1 MLVILMLIITPIM
14 QLGLSFYASM
24 SVVMLVLVLVKWG
37 SVLGQG
43 ATQANILLAIVLLMG
58 LPLMFELSLDF
69 KADLLRTLRE
79 GIMFLILASALIA
92 FRTSS
97 MLGEAEPPL
106 VVFGGLLLFFLGLCA
121 VQSVLLPRGIYFGF
135 PESAFAQETGTIA
148 NDAALLADPD
158 SLRPQ
163 ATFSEPSY
171 LAFVLLSFSMMLIPR
186 TTTSRP
192 ATMIIGAIV
201 LVGLM
206 SRSLAFLLTMA
217 AVILFPLMLDRR
229 AKRGMIIAGSLVI
242 GTLMLSLTSASIL
255 ITRLTQARSVETT
268 DYSTLA
274 RVSQPLQVIPRFL
287 EAYPVGVPLSVLS
300 RAMTPFMPDTSME
313 PAEILQNSV
322 FNLIFLYGLSGFV
335 LFGTLIFL
343 AKDLRTRLYIASC
356 AMFNGAFLAI
366 DKIAM
371 IVLTLAV
378 YEQAKRLA
386 DERFANS
393 GQLSAIRP
401 SRRLRGR
408 SFTAP
413 RNSHL

>member
-24 SVVMLVLVLVKWG
+24 SVVMLILVMMKWAPL
-37 SVLGQG
+37 LGQG
-43 ATQANILLAIVLLMG
+43 ATQANILLSIVLLMG
-58 LPLMFELSLDF
+58 LPLMLAPSLDF
-69 KADLLRTLRE
+69 NADLLRTLRE
-79 GIMFLILASALIA
+79 AVMFLILASALVA
-92 FRTSS
+92 FRTSP
-97 MLGEAEPPL
+97 MLGDAEPPL
-106 VVFGGLLLFFLGLCA
+106 MLFAGLVLFFFALCA
-121 VQSVLLPRGIYFGF
+121 VQSILLPRGIYFGF

-148 NDAALLADPD
+148 NDAALLADPE

-186 TTTSRP
+186 TTSSRT
-192 ATMIIGAIV
+192 ATIIMGAIV

-274 RVSQPLQVIPRFL
+274 RIGQPLQVIPRFL
-287 EAYPVGVPLSVLS
+287 EAYPVGVPLSMLE
-300 RAMTPFMPDTSME
+300 RAMAPFMPDTSME
-313 PAEILQNSV
+313 PAEILQNAI
-322 FNLIFLYGLSGFV
+322 FNFIFLYGLAGFL
-335 LFGTLIFL
+335 LFGALIFL
-343 AKDLRTRLYIASC
+343 ARDLRTRLYIASC

-371 IVLTLAV
+371 IVMTLAL

-386 DERFANS
+386 AERLAN
-393 GQLSAIRP
+393 GEQLPVIRKP
-401 SRRLRGR
+401 GLFRSRSRGLAR
-408 SFTAP
+408 RTHS
-413 RNSHL
+413 

>member
-24 SVVMLVLVLVKWG
+24 SVVMLILVMMKWAPL
-37 SVLGQG
+37 LGKG
-43 ATQANILLAIVLLMG
+43 ATQANILLSIVLLMG
-58 LPLMFELSLDF
+58 LPLMLAPSLDF
-69 KADLLRTLRE
+69 NSDLLRTLRE
-79 GIMFLILASALIA
+79 AVMFLILASALVA
-92 FRTSS
+92 FRTSP
-97 MLGEAEPPL
+97 MRGDAEPPL
-106 VVFGGLLLFFLGLCA
+106 ILFGGLVLFFFALCA
-121 VQSVLLPRGIYFGF
+121 VQSILLPRGIYFGF

-148 NDAALLADPD
+148 SDAALLADPE

-186 TTTSRP
+186 TTTSRT
-192 ATMIIGAIV
+192 ATIIMGVIV

-255 ITRLTQARSVETT
+255 VTRLTQARSVETT

-274 RVSQPLQVIPRFL
+274 RIGQPLQVIPRFL
-287 EAYPVGVPLSVLS
+287 EAYPVGVPLSMLE

-313 PAEILQNSV
+313 PGEILQNAI
-322 FNLIFLYGLSGFV
+322 FNFIFLYGFAGFA

-371 IVLTLAV
+371 IVMTLAL
-378 YEQAKRLA
+378 YEQAKRIA
-386 DERFANS
+386 EERFANG
-393 GQLSAIRP
+393 GQLPVVSQLGQFRSQ
-401 SRRLRGR
+401 SRG
-408 SFTAP
+408 TA
-413 RNSHL
+413 RKTHS